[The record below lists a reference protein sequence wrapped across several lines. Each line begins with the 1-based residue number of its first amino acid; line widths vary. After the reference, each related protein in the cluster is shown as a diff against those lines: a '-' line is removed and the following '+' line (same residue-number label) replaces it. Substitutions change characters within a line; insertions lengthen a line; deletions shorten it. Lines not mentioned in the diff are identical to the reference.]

1 MSDTTIVT
9 ITEGTILQG
18 DGGASRGAVIIKHKE
33 ADEYTDVIL
42 CDASLHSPYDPYVV
56 WTYNH
61 ALGRCLRGE
70 YFNKLEHAL
79 SAYEEREF

>member
-1 MSDTTIVT
+1 MVESTLVT

-18 DGGASRGAVIIKHKE
+18 DGGASTGAVIIKHKQ
-33 ADEYTDVIL
+33 ADEYTDIIL
-42 CDASLHSPYDPYVV
+42 CDASERSPYDPYVV

-61 ALGRCLRGE
+61 ARGTCHVGE
-70 YFNKLEHAL
+70 YFNKLEYAL

>member
-1 MSDTTIVT
+1 MAGETIVT
-9 ITEGTILQG
+9 IKEGTILQG
-18 DGGASRGAVIIKHKE
+18 DGGASTGAVIIKHKE

-42 CDASLHSPYDPYVV
+42 CDASLGSPYDPYVV

-61 ALGRCLRGE
+61 ERGSCSRGE

-79 SAYEEREF
+79 SAYEEREH